1 MRNYNL
7 SSFINKAKNYVE
19 LRIQDNRTQ
28 RIDLINGNVS
38 HNSQESKMGV
48 SARVLSG
55 GCWGF
60 ASATDITV
68 NSIKNVIKSANF
80 NSMFL
85 QSKLSNNLK
94 RFNATA
100 PQFSKS
106 FATTKAKL
114 TNKQK
119 LDFLKSIDSYL
130 ITTYPQ
136 LKTRAVNLYS
146 LATEKQLATSDGAL
160 LYSMIPKTSCYIRMV
175 IEKNGQPYEA
185 MVPFYGLGEFEDVFT
200 NPEDL
205 YNDLHESY
213 KHLVAKSEGVY
224 AKAGYKECIL
234 DSKLAGMLAHEAIG
248 HTTEADI
255 VKSGSIAGQYMNKQI
270 ASPLISIVDF
280 ANTMNGETCPVPIY
294 IDDEGTEAKDVTIIE
309 HGILKNF
316 MHNKESAQYY
326 GVEPRGNAR
335 AYDFSDEPLIRMR
348 NTVIIPGTSKLN
360 DMISSIEDGYY
371 LMQTIN
377 GQADSTSEFMFG
389 INLGYEIKH
398 GKITKAIKDTTISG
412 IATDVLQSVTM
423 VSNDMKWTMGTCG
436 KKQRA
441 SVGDGGPA
449 IKCKLNIGGV

>member
-28 RIDLINGNVS
+28 RIELINGNVS
-38 HNSQESKMGV
+38 QNLQGSKMGV
-48 SARVLSG
+48 SARVLNS

-60 ASATDITV
+60 TSATDITV

-85 QSKLSNNLK
+85 QSKLIKNLK
-94 RFNATA
+94 RFNATC
-100 PQFSKS
+100 PQISKS

-114 TNKQK
+114 NNKQK

-130 ITTYPQ
+130 ITTYPK
-136 LKTRAVNLYS
+136 LKTRSVNLYS

-160 LYSMIPKTSCYIRMV
+160 LYAMLPKTSCYIRMV
-175 IEKNGQPYEA
+175 IEKNGQPYET
-185 MVPFYGLGEFEDVFT
+185 MVPFYGLGEFEDVFD

-205 YNDLHESY
+205 HYDLSESY
-213 KHLVAKSEGVY
+213 KHLVCKSEGVY

-255 VKSGSIAGQYMNKQI
+255 VKSGSIASQYINKQI

-280 ANTMNGETCPVPIY
+280 AHTMNGKTCPVPIY

-309 HGILKNF
+309 QGILKNF

-326 GVEPRGNAR
+326 GVEPMGNAR

-348 NTVIIPGTSKLN
+348 NTVIIPGTSKLK
-360 DMISSIEDGYY
+360 DMISTIEDGYY
-371 LMQTIN
+371 LMQTGN

-389 INLGYEIKH
+389 INLGYEIKN
-398 GKITKAIKDTTISG
+398 GKISKAIKDTTISG
-412 IATDVLQSVTM
+412 VATDVLQSVTM
-423 VSNDMKWTMGTCG
+423 ISDDMKWTMGTCG